1 MSDFFAG
8 QHPDIPYSVE
18 VKRKLIHL
26 LSLSIPVGIWFFP
39 RITTAAVLFVAL
51 AGSLA
56 LDLARHFITLQM
68 KWWQEVVVLFRPKE
82 RGGLSGSTYILFS
95 ALLLILF
102 FAKEIAALAMVYI
115 VVGDIAG
122 ALIGRKFG
130 KHRLF
135 DKTWEGSLAF
145 FLACFLA
152 AFFVPGISFPAKL
165 AGAAVAAFVEVLPLK
180 LDDNLTV
187 PLSTALILTLLS

>member
-1 MSDFFAG
+1 MTNSFAG
-8 QHPDIPYSVE
+8 QHPDIPYSIE

-26 LSLSIPVGIWFFP
+26 FSLSIPVGIWFFP
-39 RITTAAVLFVAL
+39 RLTMAGILFVAL

-56 LDLARHFITLQM
+56 VDLARHFVTLQM
-68 KWWQEVVVLFRPKE
+68 KWWQEVVALFRPKE
-82 RGGLSGSTYILFS
+82 QGSLSGSTYILLS
-95 ALLLILF
+95 ALLLVF
-102 FAKEIAALAMVYI
+102 FFQREIAALSMVYI

-130 KHRLF
+130 KYRLF

-152 AFFVPGISFPAKL
+152 SFFVPGISFPAKL
-165 AGAAVAAFVEVLPLK
+165 AGAAVAAFVEALPFK

-187 PLSTALILTLLS
+187 PLSAATVLTLLS